1 MKQCT
6 KNFLW
11 TGLGFLIGTV
21 GIKAATSDTA
31 KRGYVHA
38 MAQGMKAKAGYED
51 MVEQAKA
58 EFDDMK
64 AEAEY
69 IAVSDEDVKAAEKPA
84 AKPARATRASKAAK

>member
-1 MKQCT
+1 MERGT

-21 GIKAATSDTA
+21 GLKAATSQTA
-31 KRGYVHA
+31 KKGYVHA
-38 MAQGMKAKAGYED
+38 MAQGMKAKAGYND
-51 MVEQAKA
+51 IVEQAKA

-69 IAVSDEDVKAAEKPA
+69 IAVSAKDVEAAEEAEAEK
-84 AKPARATRASKAAK
+84 K